1 MTLRAR
7 YFVASSTSASARP
20 MRRARCCSEVV
31 EASFGYI
38 CRPFRLMYDLDI
50 RKTVGPPVGAV
61 YGYPP
66 RGDEDVHRW
75 RQRASRLARK
85 STTRRST
92 P

>member
-1 MTLRAR
+1 
-7 YFVASSTSASARP
+7 
-20 MRRARCCSEVV
+20 
-31 EASFGYI
+31 
-38 CRPFRLMYDLDI
+38 MYDLDI

-75 RQRASRLARK
+75 RQRASRLAHK